1 MGVWTMDSALA
12 AQVLKLAKDIT
23 RTQATATVHTPAT
36 PQIHLGITSPTL
48 KTDLQNLVI
57 FDAYRITG
65 ALQGGWMGRHSRKQ
79 IDHQQLL
86 VTPRLRECLQP
97 PQGGVVTLSISSG
110 RIQANKQQKA
120 RAQRPLPMK
129 PPAVLTI
136 GTEACFRRRD
146 GACRDRG
153 CAHLPVHRQRD

>member
-12 AQVLKLAKDIT
+12 AHGLKLAKDIT
-23 RTQATATVHTPAT
+23 RSQAKATVHTPAT

-79 IDHQQLL
+79 IDHQ
-86 VTPRLRECLQP
+86 
-97 PQGGVVTLSISSG
+97 
-110 RIQANKQQKA
+110 
-120 RAQRPLPMK
+120 
-129 PPAVLTI
+129 
-136 GTEACFRRRD
+136 
-146 GACRDRG
+146 
-153 CAHLPVHRQRD
+153 

>member
-12 AQVLKLAKDIT
+12 AHGLKLAKDIT
-23 RTQATATVHTPAT
+23 RSQAKATVHTPAT

-79 IDHQQLL
+79 INHQ
-86 VTPRLRECLQP
+86 
-97 PQGGVVTLSISSG
+97 
-110 RIQANKQQKA
+110 
-120 RAQRPLPMK
+120 
-129 PPAVLTI
+129 
-136 GTEACFRRRD
+136 
-146 GACRDRG
+146 
-153 CAHLPVHRQRD
+153 